1 MWKPM
6 FEWMNGTVAAV
17 GQAQQATVVAMLR
30 SLELTTNTYTRMWG
44 LESDDVLPAD
54 KRFKDDAWR
63 ENLSAD
69 VLKQAYLITSQWM
82 EDFADSLEAIDP
94 NIHQRTRFWTKQLAD
109 GLSPT
114 NFALT
119 NPVVMQ
125 ETIRTGGANLVQG
138 MQNLLTDMQKG
149 RVSQVP
155 EDSFELGKDLAITP
169 GKVIYRNPL
178 IELIQYTPTT
188 EQVYAIPILAIPPW
202 INKYY
207 VMDMRPENS
216 MYKYLV
222 DAGFTLFTI
231 SWKNPDKSVLNLE
244 WDDYVDLGPLDAIR
258 VIKEIT
264 GAERVNTLGYCLG
277 GIIQQVT
284 LAYLTATGDETINST
299 TYFAT
304 HQDFSN
310 AGDVTVFI
318 SEPEVQFLEWLMSAS
333 GGYLDGRNMAATFNM
348 LRANDLLWNY
358 VVQNYLLGKQPP
370 AFDLLYW
377 NSDGTR
383 VPGRVHSFL
392 VREFF
397 LKNKLKEPNGI
408 TVKGVGVDL
417 GCITTPTYTVAAIG
431 DHIVPWEGTF
441 LMRELLSG
449 PVRFILTT
457 GGHIAGIINPPAK
470 KGREYWTNDS
480 ETNDP
485 KEWLEGATNNEGSWW
500 VDWIPWLEQQS
511 REKIDPP
518 AMGNDDFPIIIDAPG
533 TYVLEK

>member
-1 MWKPM
+1 
-6 FEWMNGTVAAV
+6 
-17 GQAQQATVVAMLR
+17 
-30 SLELTTNTYTRMWG
+30 
-44 LESDDVLPAD
+44 
-54 KRFKDDAWR
+54 
-63 ENLSAD
+63 
-69 VLKQAYLITSQWM
+69 
-82 EDFADSLEAIDP
+82 
-94 NIHQRTRFWTKQLAD
+94 
-109 GLSPT
+109 
-114 NFALT
+114 
-119 NPVVMQ
+119 
-125 ETIRTGGANLVQG
+125 
-138 MQNLLTDMQKG
+138 
-149 RVSQVP
+149 
-155 EDSFELGKDLAITP
+155 
-169 GKVIYRNPL
+169 
-178 IELIQYTPTT
+178 
-188 EQVYAIPILAIPPW
+188 
-202 INKYY
+202 
-207 VMDMRPENS
+207 MDMRPENS

-231 SWKNPDKSVLNLE
+231 SWKNPDKSVLDLE
-244 WDDYVDLGPLDAIR
+244 WDDYVDLGPLDALR

-264 GAERVNTLGYCLG
+264 GAEQVNMLGYCLG

-284 LAYLTATGDETINST
+284 LAYMAATGDETINSA

-318 SEPEVQFLEWLMSAS
+318 SEPEVQFLDWLMSAS

-358 VVQNYLLGKQPP
+358 VVHNYLLGKQPP

-383 VPGRVHSFL
+383 IPGRVHSFL

-408 TVKGVGVDL
+408 KVKGVGVDL
-417 GCITTPTYTVAAIG
+417 GRITTPTYTVAATG

-470 KGREYWTNDS
+470 KRREYWTNDT
-480 ETNDP
+480 ETTDP
-485 KEWLEGATNNEGSWW
+485 EDWLQGATKHQGSWW
-500 VDWIPWLEQQS
+500 VDWVPWLEEHS
-511 REKIDPP
+511 GKKATPP
-518 AMGNDDFPIIIDAPG
+518 SMGNDEFPVIMDAPG